1 MQDKN
6 TQILTGNLRRVA
18 LEYIALNVLSM
29 LGLSLYIMAD
39 TYFVANGVGN
49 DGLVALNLVIPAYNV
64 INGLGLL
71 LGVGG
76 ATCYSI
82 RIGAGETDT
91 APEFFTLSTAVGLFT
106 GILLTLTGVFFSRPI
121 AALLG
126 GEGPIL
132 DLASDYLRI
141 MLLFSCAFI
150 LNQVLVCFVR
160 NDGAPNLA
168 MAAMLAGSASNI
180 VLDYLFIFPL
190 GMGMTGA
197 ALATGSAPI
206 ISALILLPRLM
217 GSRSHLRICK
227 VREALSSFKRVL
239 HAGVPSLITEAST
252 GIVILLFNA
261 TILRISSQIA
271 VGAYGII
278 TNFSLVGAA
287 IFTGVAQG
295 IQPVISVC
303 HGAGKSR
310 RIRQTFGLAAV
321 IVLLLSSAFVTLG
334 ILFRDPLTALF
345 NRENDPEMA
354 RIARQGFA
362 LYFPAFV
369 PMGLNIIAVSLT
381 ACIQKPKWAFLLS
394 CLRGFA
400 AVIPLLL
407 LLSMFFG
414 LDGVFATVT
423 AAEALTLCVTLIVL
437 RIALR
442 PSTNYGQI

>member
-1 MQDKN
+1 M
-6 TQILTGNLRRVA
+6 
-18 LEYIALNVLSM
+18 NVLSM

-76 ATCYSI
+76 ATCYFI

-91 APEFFTLSTAVGLFT
+91 APEFFTLSAAVGLFT

-278 TNFSLVGAA
+278 TNLSLVGAA
-287 IFTGVAQG
+287 IFTGRG
-295 IQPVISVC
+295 PRNP
-303 HGAGKSR
+303 AGDQRLPRCRKMPR

-321 IVLLLSSAFVTLG
+321 IVLLLGSAFVTLG

-345 NRENDPEMA
+345 NRENRPRNRPDCPPGIRA
-354 RIARQGFA
+354 V
-362 LYFPAFV
+362 LPASCSSQT
-369 PMGLNIIAVSLT
+369 GLNIIAVSLT

-423 AAEALTLCVTLIVL
+423 AAETLTLCVTLIVL

-442 PSTNYGQI
+442 PSTNYVQIQ